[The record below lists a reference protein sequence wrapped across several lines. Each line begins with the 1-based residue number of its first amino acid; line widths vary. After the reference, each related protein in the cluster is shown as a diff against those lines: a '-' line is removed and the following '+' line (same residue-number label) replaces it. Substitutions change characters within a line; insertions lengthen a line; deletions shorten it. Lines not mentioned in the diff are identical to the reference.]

1 VGFLDDLK
9 RQADALKTQSSFDAA
24 AVARNT
30 ALVEA
35 ACKATLHYFM
45 ELAPQLNVLQLKPR
59 IRFSLDSRTPL
70 DNLARGD
77 FMVDSRKQRLR
88 DQDVFDHIVIHG
100 QQKSGQVM
108 TMTKDFPP
116 EIERLESRLRQAGIT
131 ADVET
136 RRDPDKGRLLHV
148 NFRFTAD
155 VILMVKVFPEH
166 DQGRLRFQM
175 VNLDGLETVTAEFP
189 AHAVTTGLLDELARW
204 LTGDMSHGF
213 LKTAEGVK
221 RVEA

>member
-1 VGFLDDLK
+1 MGFLDDLK

-35 ACKATLHYFM
+35 ACKTTLHYFM

-77 FMVDSRKQRLR
+77 FMVDSRLQRLR
-88 DQDVFDHIVIHG
+88 DQDVFEHIVIHG

-108 TMTKDFPP
+108 SMNKDFPP

-131 ADVET
+131 PDVET
-136 RRDPDKGRLLHV
+136 RRDPDNGRLQHV
-148 NFRFTAD
+148 SFRFTAD

-166 DQGRLRFQM
+166 DLGRVRFQV
-175 VNLDGLETVTAEFP
+175 VNLDALETVTAEFP

-204 LTGDMSHGF
+204 LTGEMNHGF
-213 LKTAEGVK
+213 LKAAENVK